1 MDRSQ
6 DTIAWAAALLDTVRL
21 DTRRLSEREAVAS
34 HVDAAA
40 QLHEAAVTQLR
51 IILGATN
58 TTGDGYVTRA
68 RAACVVLLE
77 TAIEIAERC
86 PGRPGEALQAS
97 TLNNVACCFRR
108 LDDTGRAYR
117 CAEQVVVLCEATGDD
132 AALSCG
138 HLTVCCI
145 LSGRGKHRE
154 ALRHAWESAR
164 AAVRAVSR
172 GEVEELHPRN
182 LSALRRWI
190 ADLAP
195 GNVDG
200 AVSTLCVSY
209 HNVGVE
215 FEFLGQYRRAV
226 HTYRL
231 ALEIAQRYLRG
242 GGEQSPH
249 QGHADQMVESFE
261 RALVS
266 ALDQLDALEHVPEHY
281 HDDDEDRN
289 GKRNGD
295 GDGGGS
301 LSRRPV
307 MPSPERHSRERGVR
321 MGVGAEARGGGA
333 TQPIGDPLDNR
344 SPLNR
349 WLFSR
354 DHTPTVRDTEHHLSP
369 SPRSRR
375 SAGGE
380 HRRASPHIT
389 SPLRR
394 PLSHTSHEDP
404 QMPVKMSL
412 ASAEVCRACVVVLCV
427 YGHTL
432 ILLSVGV
439 SK

>member
-21 DTRRLSEREAVAS
+21 DTRRLSEQESVAS
-34 HVDAAA
+34 HVVAAA

-58 TTGDGYVTRA
+58 TTGSGYVTRA
-68 RAACVVLLE
+68 RDACVVLLE

-86 PGRPGEALQAS
+86 PGRSGEALQAS

-108 LDDTGRAYR
+108 LDDSGRAYR
-117 CAEQVVVLCEATGDD
+117 CAERVVVLCEATGDD

-182 LSALRRWI
+182 LAALRRWI

-195 GNVDG
+195 GAVDG

-249 QGHADQMVESFE
+249 RPSGSGHRSSRADQMVESFE

-266 ALDQLDALEHVPEHY
+266 ALDQLDALELVPEHY
-281 HDDDEDRN
+281 HDEDEDRT

-295 GDGGGS
+295 GDGDGGGS
-301 LSRRPV
+301 LYRRPF
-307 MPSPERHSRERGVR
+307 PSPERHNRARVR
-321 MGVGAEARGGGA
+321 TGVGAEARGSWA
-333 TQPIGDPLDNR
+333 TQPIGDPLDSR

-369 SPRSRR
+369 SRR

-394 PLSHTSHEDP
+394 PLSHTSHEDR
-404 QMPVKMSL
+404 QMSVKMSL
-412 ASAEVCRACVVVLCV
+412 ASSEVGGLAWWCCVCACTPL
-427 YGHTL
+427 
-432 ILLSVGV
+432 
-439 SK
+439 